1 MMHILLA
8 KLLGLLALLALMLAG
23 VLVPARLLAA
33 DRRKAQSYRRAVS
46 LCNAFSGGVFLA
58 TCFNALLPAVRAK
71 VRPAPDLV
79 PLPAMDELL
88 LGGGGGED
96 EARSEH
102 SSCAAGDAGGSR
114 AGRLFAKVSGGIR
127 RNLRDFAKR
136 NGLLILSVVAVLSG
150 CTLGFMLRGTH
161 LSTQAKIYFSFP
173 GELLMRMLKMLI
185 LPLITSSLMSG
196 LSSMESKACCRM
208 GVLTVTYYLWTTFIA
223 VVVGIVLVIIIKP
236 GVGTE
241 MESNRLGGG
250 PVMTSADA
258 LLDLI
263 RNMVPSNLI
272 EATFQQYKTDL
283 VPILKVPTRT
293 IQPNFVYV
301 VPDEREPKGR
311 TVFLELTPP
320 PEVTYKTSPGSSQQ
334 MNVLG
339 IVIFSATMG
348 LLLGRMGE
356 RGAPLVNVC
365 QCINECVMKIIN
377 AAVWYFPFGI
387 IFLVAGKIL
396 DMQDPSTLGKKLGW
410 YGVTVLAGLF
420 VHGLVLLPLFYF
432 VLTRKNP
439 FTYIRGLLQ
448 ALVIA
453 LATSSSSAT
462 LPITMKCLLE
472 NCHVDRQIARF
483 VLPVGATINMD
494 GTALYEAVAAIFIAQ
509 VNDYELDFGQLVTIS
524 ITATA
529 ASIGAAGIP
538 QAGLV
543 TMVIVLTSVGLP
555 PDDITLIVAIDW
567 ILDRFRTMINVL
579 GDALAAGII
588 AHLCRKDF
596 PLSGTGKGVPSYG
609 THTPHNHSVN
619 VPMTELHTHKD
630 GDVVLDGHAH
640 TVYYNICQV

>member
-1 MMHILLA
+1 MD
-8 KLLGLLALLALMLAG
+8 KLLL
-23 VLVPARLLAA
+23 P
-33 DRRKAQSYRRAVS
+33 
-46 LCNAFSGGVFLA
+46 SG
-58 TCFNALLPAVRAK
+58 
-71 VRPAPDLV
+71 
-79 PLPAMDELL
+79 E
-88 LGGGGGED
+88 E
-96 EARSEH
+96 EERSEH
-102 SSCAAGDAGGSR
+102 SSYVPGEAKRTMWDR
-114 AGRLFAKVSGGIR
+114 VKTLFQGTW
-127 RNLRDFAKR
+127 NLRSNLKGFLKR
-136 NGLLILSVVAVLSG
+136 NGLLTLSIISVITG
-150 CTLGFMLRGTH
+150 CTLGFTLRGTH

-196 LSSMESKACCRM
+196 LSSMESKACCRI

-223 VVVGIVLVIIIKP
+223 VVVGIVLVLIIKP
-236 GVGTE
+236 GVGME

-283 VPILKVPTRT
+283 IPIFKVQART
-293 IQPNFVYV
+293 VQTNFVYV
-301 VPDEREPKGR
+301 FPDESDPKGR
-311 TVFLELTPP
+311 TAYLELTPP
-320 PEVTYKTSPGSSQQ
+320 PDVTYKTSPGSSQQ

-339 IVIFSATMG
+339 IVVFSAIMG

-356 RGAPLVNVC
+356 RGAPLISVC

-410 YGVTVLAGLF
+410 YGITVLAGLF
-420 VHGLVLLPLFYF
+420 VHGLILLPFFYF
-432 VLTRKNP
+432 VLTKKNP

-448 ALVIA
+448 AMVVA

-472 NCHVDRQIARF
+472 NCNVDRQIARF

-588 AHLCRKDF
+588 AHLCQKDF
-596 PLSGTGKGVPSYG
+596 PLSGAGKPVPSYG
-609 THTPHNHSVN
+609 TQTPHAHNNSHSVN
-619 VPMTELHTHKD
+619 VPMTEFHKD
-630 GDVVLDGHAH
+630 CMFETMGDSADGSHAH

>member
-1 MMHILLA
+1 
-8 KLLGLLALLALMLAG
+8 
-23 VLVPARLLAA
+23 
-33 DRRKAQSYRRAVS
+33 
-46 LCNAFSGGVFLA
+46 
-58 TCFNALLPAVRAK
+58 
-71 VRPAPDLV
+71 
-79 PLPAMDELL
+79 MDELL
-88 LGGGGGED
+88 LPSGPDQET
-96 EARSEH
+96 RSEH
-102 SSCAAGDAGGSR
+102 SSYAPGDAGR
-114 AGRLFAKVSGGIR
+114 AMGDRVRAFLPVTVDGDLR
-127 RNLRDFAKR
+127 RNMGDFCKR
-136 NGLLILSVVAVLSG
+136 NGLLLLSVIAVLTG
-150 CTLGFMLRGTH
+150 CTLGFLLRGTH

-223 VVVGIVLVIIIKP
+223 VLVGIVLVIVIKP
-236 GVGTE
+236 GAGTE
-241 MESNRLGGG
+241 MESYRLGGG

-263 RNMVPSNLI
+263 RNMVPSNLV

-283 VPILKVPTRT
+283 IPILKVPTRT

-301 VPDEREPKGR
+301 VPDDSDPRGR
-311 TVFLELTPP
+311 TVYLELTPAP
-320 PEVTYKTSPGSSQQ
+320 DIMYTVSPGSSQQ

-410 YGVTVLAGLF
+410 YGITVLTGLF
-420 VHGLVLLPLFYF
+420 IHGLILLPFFYF
-432 VLTRKNP
+432 LLTRKNP
-439 FTYIRGLLQ
+439 FKYIRGLLQ
-448 ALVIA
+448 AMVIA

-509 VNDYELDFGQLVTIS
+509 VNDYELDFGQLITIS

-567 ILDRFRTMINVL
+567 ILDRFRTMVNVL

-588 AHLCRKDF
+588 GHLCRKDF
-596 PLSGTGKGVPSYG
+596 PLSGAGKSVPSYG
-609 THTPHNHSVN
+609 TQTPHTHTNSHSVN
-619 VPMTELHTHKD
+619 VPMMEIHTHRD
-630 GDVVLDGHAH
+630 CMFETTGERHAH

>member
-1 MMHILLA
+1 MVAEPH
-8 KLLGLLALLALMLAG
+8 
-23 VLVPARLLAA
+23 
-33 DRRKAQSYRRAVS
+33 QYYRRSCRAVA
-46 LCNAFSGGVFLA
+46 CRFPA
-58 TCFNALLPAVRAK
+58 TV
-71 VRPAPDLV
+71 
-79 PLPAMDELL
+79 MDELL
-88 LGGGGGED
+88 LASGGEEED
-96 EARSEH
+96 HRSER
-102 SSCAAGDAGGSR
+102 SSCAAGDGGGTAERLKSFLCAAASR
-114 AGRLFAKVSGGIR
+114 DVRLTL
-127 RNLRDFAKR
+127 RNFAKR
-136 NGLLILSVVAVLSG
+136 NGLLTLSVAAVLTG
-150 CTLGFMLRGTH
+150 CALGFVLRATQ

-185 LPLITSSLMSG
+185 LPLITS
-196 LSSMESKACCRM
+196 
-208 GVLTVTYYLWTTFIA
+208 
-223 VVVGIVLVIIIKP
+223 
-236 GVGTE
+236 
-241 MESNRLGGG
+241 
-250 PVMTSADA
+250 
-258 LLDLI
+258 

-283 VPILKVPTRT
+283 VPILKVPART
-293 IQPNFVYV
+293 VTPNFVYML
-301 VPDEREPKGR
+301 PAAEGR
-311 TVFLELTPP
+311 TVVLELTPP
-320 PEVTYKTSPGSSQQ
+320 PQVTYKTNPGSSQQ

-396 DMQDPSTLGKKLGW
+396 DMQDPSTLGRKLGW

-420 VHGLVLLPLFYF
+420 VHGLLLLPLFYF
-432 VLTRKNP
+432 LLTGKNP
-439 FTYIRGLLQ
+439 FTFIRGLLQ

-472 NCHVDRQIARF
+472 KCHVDRQIARF

-596 PLSGTGKGVPSYG
+596 PLSGEGKTVPSYG
-609 THTPHNHSVN
+609 THECSNGAQHVD
-619 VPMTELHTHKD
+619 VPLTHVHTHGD
-630 GDVVLDGHAH
+630 GDAAFERHAH

>member
-1 MMHILLA
+1 MTV
-8 KLLGLLALLALMLAG
+8 GCG
-23 VLVPARLLAA
+23 WGYV
-33 DRRKAQSYRRAVS
+33 
-46 LCNAFSGGVFLA
+46 
-58 TCFNALLPAVRAK
+58 
-71 VRPAPDLV
+71 
-79 PLPAMDELL
+79 
-88 LGGGGGED
+88 
-96 EARSEH
+96 
-102 SSCAAGDAGGSR
+102 
-114 AGRLFAKVSGGIR
+114 
-127 RNLRDFAKR
+127 KR
-136 NGLLILSVVAVLSG
+136 NGLLTLSVFAVLTG
-150 CTLGFMLRGTH
+150 CVLGAVLRGSH

-196 LSSMESKACCRM
+196 LSSMEPKSCCRV

-223 VVVGIVLVIIIKP
+223 VVVGILLVIIIKP

-241 MESNRLGGG
+241 MDSIRLGGG

-272 EATFQQYKTDL
+272 EATFQQ
-283 VPILKVPTRT
+283 VSNTRPMIHLPLFLISQMFHWVT
-293 IQPNFVYV
+293 VQPNFVYAI
-301 VPDEREPKGR
+301 PDESDPSGR
-311 TVFLELTPP
+311 TVSLELTPP
-320 PEVTYKTSPGSSQQ
+320 PEIHYKTRPGNSQQ

-348 LLLGRMGE
+348 LLLGKMGE

-365 QCINECVMKIIN
+365 QCVNECVMKITN
-377 AAVWYFPFGI
+377 TAVWYFPFGI

-396 DMQDPSTLGKKLGW
+396 DMQDPSNLGKKLGW
-410 YGVTVLAGLF
+410 YTITVLAGLF
-420 VHGLVLLPLFYF
+420 VHGLILLPFFYL
-432 VLTRKNP
+432 VLTQKNP

-472 NCHVDRQIARF
+472 NCNVDRQIARF

-567 ILDRFRTMINVL
+567 VLDRFRTMINVL

-588 AHLCRKDF
+588 GHLCRKDF
-596 PLSGTGKGVPSYG
+596 PRGGTSKVGSCHCLAATISSTYSP
-609 THTPHNHSVN
+609 
-619 VPMTELHTHKD
+619 EFL
-630 GDVVLDGHAH
+630 
-640 TVYYNICQV
+640 

>member
-1 MMHILLA
+1 MICVSFLI
-8 KLLGLLALLALMLAG
+8 
-23 VLVPARLLAA
+23 VE
-33 DRRKAQSYRRAVS
+33 AVC
-46 LCNAFSGGVFLA
+46 LCGWLTF
-58 TCFNALLPAVRAK
+58 R
-71 VRPAPDLV
+71 
-79 PLPAMDELL
+79 
-88 LGGGGGED
+88 
-96 EARSEH
+96 
-102 SSCAAGDAGGSR
+102 
-114 AGRLFAKVSGGIR
+114 
-127 RNLRDFAKR
+127 
-136 NGLLILSVVAVLSG
+136 G
-150 CTLGFMLRGTH
+150 CII
-161 LSTQAKIYFSFP
+161 IYFSFP

-223 VVVGIVLVIIIKP
+223 VVVGIVLVLIIKP
-236 GVGTE
+236 GTGTE

-283 VPILKVPTRT
+283 IPILRVSTKT

-301 VPDEREPKGR
+301 VPDDNDPKGR
-311 TVFLELTPP
+311 TVYLELTPP
-320 PEVTYKTSPGSSQQ
+320 PDVIYKTSPGSSQQ

-410 YGVTVLAGLF
+410 YGITVLTGLF

-432 VLTRKNP
+432 LLTRKNP
-439 FTYIRGLLQ
+439 FSYIRGLLQ
-448 ALVIA
+448 AMVIA

-509 VNDYELDFGQLVTIS
+509 VNDYELDLGQLVTIS

-596 PLSGTGKGVPSYG
+596 PLRHVKQGPELFTDRVQSNRVQPGPTGPSGSIRVLVVFVSVIRTFRSAVSDGFLLLSCRLWK
-609 THTPHNHSVN
+609 HNLLTSFIGSDCSLSSA
-619 VPMTELHTHKD
+619 PFSA
-630 GDVVLDGHAH
+630 GRGGA
-640 TVYYNICQV
+640 VYPQSEHRLMLQTN

>member
-1 MMHILLA
+1 SWCARAAARGRDAVTPLTISC
-8 KLLGLLALLALMLAG
+8 
-23 VLVPARLLAA
+23 LV
-33 DRRKAQSYRRAVS
+33 YVEVT
-46 LCNAFSGGVFLA
+46 VFL
-58 TCFNALLPAVRAK
+58 C
-71 VRPAPDLV
+71 
-79 PLPAMDELL
+79 
-88 LGGGGGED
+88 
-96 EARSEH
+96 
-102 SSCAAGDAGGSR
+102 
-114 AGRLFAKVSGGIR
+114 
-127 RNLRDFAKR
+127 
-136 NGLLILSVVAVLSG
+136 
-150 CTLGFMLRGTH
+150 H
-161 LSTQAKIYFSFP
+161 LSLQAKIYFSFP

-185 LPLITSSLMSG
+185 LPLITS
-196 LSSMESKACCRM
+196 
-208 GVLTVTYYLWTTFIA
+208 
-223 VVVGIVLVIIIKP
+223 
-236 GVGTE
+236 
-241 MESNRLGGG
+241 
-250 PVMTSADA
+250 
-258 LLDLI
+258 

-283 VPILKVPTRT
+283 IPILKVPART

-301 VPDEREPKGR
+301 VPDDSDLKGQ
-311 TVFLELTPP
+311 TVYLELTPP
-320 PEVTYKTSPGSSQQ
+320 PEVLYKTSPGSSQQ

-410 YGVTVLAGLF
+410 YGITVLAGLF

-432 VLTRKNP
+432 ILTRKNP
-439 FTYIRGLLQ
+439 FSYIRGLLQ
-448 ALVIA
+448 AMVIA

-596 PLSGTGKGVPSYG
+596 PLSGVGKVKKRTRTPDSDLRSISIEPNSTATPCKKCKVTGLQKHPQS
-609 THTPHNHSVN
+609 SVCFS
-619 VPMTELHTHKD
+619 LF
-630 GDVVLDGHAH
+630 DV
-640 TVYYNICQV
+640 NICISDQHAPLLV

>member
-1 MMHILLA
+1 MATKRKQNMWSLFDRFKGLSDLSKDLPSR
-8 KLLGLLALLALMLAG
+8 KLEIME
-23 VLVPARLLAA
+23 
-33 DRRKAQSYRRAVS
+33 
-46 LCNAFSGGVFLA
+46 
-58 TCFNALLPAVRAK
+58 
-71 VRPAPDLV
+71 
-79 PLPAMDELL
+79 ELL
-88 LGGGGGED
+88 LPTEGE
-96 EARSEH
+96 ETRSDN
-102 SSCAAGDAGGSR
+102 SSYAPGDSEMTMMER
-114 AGRLFAKVSGGIR
+114 IKNVFCEIFTV
-127 RNLRDFAKR
+127 NLRESVKEFCQR
-136 NGLLILSVVAVLSG
+136 NGLLTLSVFAVLTG
-150 CTLGFMLRGTH
+150 CVLGFMLRGSQ

-223 VVVGIVLVIIIKP
+223 VVVGILLVIIIKP
-236 GVGTE
+236 GVGTD
-241 MESNRLGGG
+241 MDSNRLGGG

-283 VPILKVPTRT
+283 VPILKVQTKT
-293 IQPNFVYV
+293 IQPNFVYI
-301 VPDEREPKGR
+301 VPDENDPNGH
-311 TVFLELTPP
+311 TVYLELTPP
-320 PEVTYKTSPGSSQQ
+320 PEIHYKTSPGSSQQ

-348 LLLGRMGE
+348 LLLGKMGE

-410 YGVTVLAGLF
+410 YTITVLAGLF
-420 VHGLVLLPLFYF
+420 VHGLILLPFFYF
-432 VLTRKNP
+432 ILTHKNP

-448 ALVIA
+448 AMVIA

-567 ILDRFRTMINVL
+567 VLDRFRTMINVL

-596 PLSGTGKGVPSYG
+596 PLSGKSGPSYG
-609 THTPHNHSVN
+609 TPNTHNSHTTQSVN
-619 VPMTELHTHKD
+619 VSMTEMQNKDCFVEVMGDSINQRHT
-630 GDVVLDGHAH
+630 H

>member
-1 MMHILLA
+1 MEELLI
-8 KLLGLLALLALMLAG
+8 
-23 VLVPARLLAA
+23 PADAEEARE
-33 DRRKAQSYRRAVS
+33 
-46 LCNAFSGGVFLA
+46 
-58 TCFNALLPAVRAK
+58 PE
-71 VRPAPDLV
+71 RPATAESV
-79 PLPAMDELL
+79 K
-88 LGGGGGED
+88 
-96 EARSEH
+96 EA
-102 SSCAAGDAGGSR
+102 
-114 AGRLFAKVSGGIR
+114 
-127 RNLRDFAKR
+127 LRGACGASVRTYLKAYVKR
-136 NGLLILSVVAVLSG
+136 NGLLTLSVLGVGTGCVLG
-150 CTLGFMLRGTH
+150 YMLRG
-161 LSTQAKIYFSFP
+161 LEMSTQAKMYFSFP

-223 VVVGIVLVIIIKP
+223 VVVGIVLVLIIKP
-236 GVGTE
+236 GHGTE
-241 MESNRLGGG
+241 MESNRLGG

-258 LLDLI
+258 LLDLV
-263 RNMVPSNLI
+263 RNMIPSNLI

-283 VPILKVPTRT
+283 IPIVKTQIT
-293 IQPNFVYV
+293 TNQPSFLYLM
-301 VPDEREPKGR
+301 PDEENPKGR
-311 TVFLELTPP
+311 TVLLELTPP
-320 PEVTYKTSPGSSQQ
+320 PDIHYRTIPGHSQQ

-348 LLLGRMGE
+348 LLLGKMGE
-356 RGAPLVNVC
+356 RGTPLVNVC

-396 DMQDPSTLGKKLGW
+396 DMEDPSTLGRKLGW
-410 YGVTVLAGLF
+410 YTLTVLGGLF
-420 VHGLVLLPLFYF
+420 IHGLILLPFFYF
-432 VLTRKNP
+432 LLTRKNP

-448 ALVIA
+448 AMVIA

-509 VNDYELDFGQLVTIS
+509 VNEYELDFGQLVTIS

-596 PLSGTGKGVPSYG
+596 PRDTGGKPSGPSR
-609 THTPHNHSVN
+609 TTQATQNTEN
-619 VPMTELHTHKD
+619 VPLTEVPLISGKD
-630 GDVVLDGHAH
+630 CIFEVVGDTVIERP

>member
-1 MMHILLA
+1 MVAEPH
-8 KLLGLLALLALMLAG
+8 
-23 VLVPARLLAA
+23 
-33 DRRKAQSYRRAVS
+33 QYYRRSCRAVA
-46 LCNAFSGGVFLA
+46 CRFPA
-58 TCFNALLPAVRAK
+58 TV
-71 VRPAPDLV
+71 
-79 PLPAMDELL
+79 MDELL
-88 LGGGGGED
+88 LASGGEEED
-96 EARSEH
+96 HRSER
-102 SSCAAGDAGGSR
+102 SSCAAGDGGGTAERLKSFLCAAASR
-114 AGRLFAKVSGGIR
+114 DVRLTL
-127 RNLRDFAKR
+127 RNFAKR
-136 NGLLILSVVAVLSG
+136 NGLLTLSVAAVLTG
-150 CTLGFMLRGTH
+150 CALGFVLRATQ

-196 LSSMESKACCRM
+196 LSSMESRACCRM
-208 GVLTVTYYLWTTFIA
+208 GVLTVTYYLWTTFMA

-236 GVGTE
+236 GAGTD

-283 VPILKVPTRT
+283 VPILKVPART
-293 IQPNFVYV
+293 VTPNFVYML
-301 VPDEREPKGR
+301 PAAEGR
-311 TVFLELTPP
+311 TVVLELTPP
-320 PEVTYKTSPGSSQQ
+320 PQVTYKTNPGSSQQ

-396 DMQDPSTLGKKLGW
+396 DMQDPSTLGRKLGC
-410 YGVTVLAGLF
+410 
-420 VHGLVLLPLFYF
+420 
-432 VLTRKNP
+432 
-439 FTYIRGLLQ
+439 
-448 ALVIA
+448 
-453 LATSSSSAT
+453 SAT

-472 NCHVDRQIARF
+472 KCHVDRQIARF

-596 PLSGTGKGVPSYG
+596 PLSGEGKTVPSYG
-609 THTPHNHSVN
+609 THECSNGAQHVD
-619 VPMTELHTHKD
+619 VPLTHVHTHGD
-630 GDVVLDGHAH
+630 GDAAFERHAH

>member
-1 MMHILLA
+1 
-8 KLLGLLALLALMLAG
+8 
-23 VLVPARLLAA
+23 V
-33 DRRKAQSYRRAVS
+33 AVS
-46 LCNAFSGGVFLA
+46 LN
-58 TCFNALLPAVRAK
+58 VRSYLK
-71 VRPAPDLV
+71 
-79 PLPAMDELL
+79 
-88 LGGGGGED
+88 
-96 EARSEH
+96 S
-102 SSCAAGDAGGSR
+102 
-114 AGRLFAKVSGGIR
+114 
-127 RNLRDFAKR
+127 
-136 NGLLILSVVAVLSG
+136 NGLLTLSIIAVVTG
-150 CTLGFMLRGTH
+150 CMLGFLLRGTH

-196 LSSMESKACCRM
+196 LSSMESKACCRI

-223 VVVGIVLVIIIKP
+223 VVVGIVLVLIIKP
-236 GVGTE
+236 GVGTD
-241 MESNRLGGG
+241 MESHRLGGG

-283 VPILKVPTRT
+283 IPILKVPART
-293 IQPNFVYV
+293 VRPNFVYV
-301 VPDEREPKGR
+301 FPDESDPKGR
-311 TVFLELTPP
+311 TVYLELTPP
-320 PEVTYKTSPGSSQQ
+320 PDITYKTSPGSSQQ

-356 RGAPLVNVC
+356 RGAPLISVC

-396 DMQDPSTLGKKLGW
+396 DMHDPSTLGKKLGW
-410 YGVTVLAGLF
+410 YGITVLAGLF
-420 VHGLVLLPLFYF
+420 VHGLILLPFFYF
-432 VLTRKNP
+432 VLTKKNP

-448 ALVIA
+448 AMVIA

-472 NCHVDRQIARF
+472 NCNVDRQIARF

-588 AHLCRKDF
+588 AHLCQKDF
-596 PLSGTGKGVPSYG
+596 PLSGAGK
-609 THTPHNHSVN
+609 TPHVHNNSHSVD
-619 VPMTELHTHKD
+619 VPMTEFHTHTD
-630 GDVVLDGHAH
+630 CMFETMGEPAAGSHAH

>member
-1 MMHILLA
+1 MTPCNQ
-8 KLLGLLALLALMLAG
+8 
-23 VLVPARLLAA
+23 LV
-33 DRRKAQSYRRAVS
+33 VS
-46 LCNAFSGGVFLA
+46 L
-58 TCFNALLPAVRAK
+58 
-71 VRPAPDLV
+71 
-79 PLPAMDELL
+79 
-88 LGGGGGED
+88 
-96 EARSEH
+96 
-102 SSCAAGDAGGSR
+102 
-114 AGRLFAKVSGGIR
+114 
-127 RNLRDFAKR
+127 
-136 NGLLILSVVAVLSG
+136 
-150 CTLGFMLRGTH
+150 
-161 LSTQAKIYFSFP
+161 
-173 GELLMRMLKMLI
+173 
-185 LPLITSSLMSG
+185 
-196 LSSMESKACCRM
+196 
-208 GVLTVTYYLWTTFIA
+208 
-223 VVVGIVLVIIIKP
+223 
-236 GVGTE
+236 
-241 MESNRLGGG
+241 
-250 PVMTSADA
+250 
-258 LLDLI
+258 
-263 RNMVPSNLI
+263 
-272 EATFQQYKTDL
+272 QYKTDL
-283 VPILKVPTRT
+283 IPILKVPTRT
-293 IQPNFVYV
+293 ITPNFVYV
-301 VPDEREPKGR
+301 IPDESNPNGR
-311 TVFLELTPP
+311 TVYLELTPP
-320 PEVTYKTSPGSSQQ
+320 PEVMYKTSPGTSQQ

-396 DMQDPSTLGKKLGW
+396 DMQDPSTLGRKLGW
-410 YGVTVLAGLF
+410 YGITVLAGLF
-420 VHGLVLLPLFYF
+420 VHGLILLPLFYF
-432 VLTRKNP
+432 LLTRKNP

-448 ALVIA
+448 AMVIA

-588 AHLCRKDF
+588 GHLCRKDF
-596 PLSGTGKGVPSYG
+596 PLSGTGKVKRFIKYNNNCPKILPAPVWSIDNMSEKNNFTGKTSVYVILPHPKTVSPSTG
-609 THTPHNHSVN
+609 
-619 VPMTELHTHKD
+619 
-630 GDVVLDGHAH
+630 
-640 TVYYNICQV
+640 Q

>member
-1 MMHILLA
+1 
-8 KLLGLLALLALMLAG
+8 
-23 VLVPARLLAA
+23 
-33 DRRKAQSYRRAVS
+33 
-46 LCNAFSGGVFLA
+46 
-58 TCFNALLPAVRAK
+58 
-71 VRPAPDLV
+71 
-79 PLPAMDELL
+79 
-88 LGGGGGED
+88 
-96 EARSEH
+96 
-102 SSCAAGDAGGSR
+102 
-114 AGRLFAKVSGGIR
+114 
-127 RNLRDFAKR
+127 
-136 NGLLILSVVAVLSG
+136 
-150 CTLGFMLRGTH
+150 
-161 LSTQAKIYFSFP
+161 
-173 GELLMRMLKMLI
+173 MRMLKMLI

-223 VVVGIVLVIIIKP
+223 VVVGIVLVLIIKP

-241 MESNRLGGG
+241 MDSNRLGGG

-283 VPILKVPTRT
+283 IPVLKVPTRT
-293 IQPNFVYV
+293 FQPNFVYV
-301 VPDEREPKGR
+301 VPDDNDPKGQ
-311 TVFLELTPP
+311 TVYLELTPP
-320 PEVTYKTSPGSSQQ
+320 PDVIYKTSPGSSQQ

-420 VHGLVLLPLFYF
+420 VHGLILLPLFYLI
-432 VLTRKNP
+432 LTRKNP
-439 FTYIRGLLQ
+439 FRYIRGLLQ
-448 ALVIA
+448 AMVIA

-509 VNDYELDFGQLVTIS
+509 VNNYELDFGQLVTIS

-596 PLSGTGKGVPSYG
+596 PLGGVGKTYG
-609 THTPHNHSVN
+609 TQNPHSNSHIIN
-619 VPMTELHTHKD
+619 VPMTEIHSHKENLFETT
-630 GDVVLDGHAH
+630 GDPTGQRQAH

>member
-1 MMHILLA
+1 
-8 KLLGLLALLALMLAG
+8 
-23 VLVPARLLAA
+23 
-33 DRRKAQSYRRAVS
+33 
-46 LCNAFSGGVFLA
+46 
-58 TCFNALLPAVRAK
+58 
-71 VRPAPDLV
+71 
-79 PLPAMDELL
+79 MDELL
-88 LGGGGGED
+88 LASGGEEED
-96 EARSEH
+96 PRSER
-102 SSCAAGDAGGSR
+102 SSCAAGDGGGTAECLKSFLCTTASR
-114 AGRLFAKVSGGIR
+114 DVRLTL
-127 RNLRDFAKR
+127 RNFAKR
-136 NGLLILSVVAVLSG
+136 NGLLTLSVAAVLTG
-150 CTLGFMLRGTH
+150 CALGFVLRATQ

-196 LSSMESKACCRM
+196 LSSMESRACCRM
-208 GVLTVTYYLWTTFIA
+208 GVLTVTYYLWTTFMA

-236 GVGTE
+236 GAGTD

-283 VPILKVPTRT
+283 VPILKVPART
-293 IQPNFVYV
+293 VMPNFVYML
-301 VPDEREPKGR
+301 PAAEGR
-311 TVFLELTPP
+311 TVVLELTPP
-320 PEVTYKTSPGSSQQ
+320 PQVTYKTNPGSSQQ

-396 DMQDPSTLGKKLGW
+396 DMQDPRTLGCKLGC
-410 YGVTVLAGLF
+410 
-420 VHGLVLLPLFYF
+420 
-432 VLTRKNP
+432 
-439 FTYIRGLLQ
+439 
-448 ALVIA
+448 
-453 LATSSSSAT
+453 SAT

-472 NCHVDRQIARF
+472 KCHVDRQIARF

-596 PLSGTGKGVPSYG
+596 PLSGEGKVHTQFPLNCQKVSGKTFMSSTFEPKKQAHAKPSHHPLQILKLNVQYYIFLIEPPPTP
-609 THTPHNHSVN
+609 THT
-619 VPMTELHTHKD
+619 
-630 GDVVLDGHAH
+630 LDEE
-640 TVYYNICQV
+640 

>member
-1 MMHILLA
+1 MEE
-8 KLLGLLALLALMLAG
+8 AG
-23 VLVPARLLAA
+23 
-33 DRRKAQSYRRAVS
+33 
-46 LCNAFSGGVFLA
+46 C
-58 TCFNALLPAVRAK
+58 
-71 VRPAPDLV
+71 PAPRCQDD
-79 PLPAMDELL
+79 PTTSEAMDELL
-88 LGGGGGED
+88 LPGGGGE
-96 EARSEH
+96 EARSDP
-102 SSCAAGDAGGSR
+102 AGQVRAWLRALVGGD
-114 AGRLFAKVSGGIR
+114 FW
-127 RNLRDFAKR
+127 RNLRGFCRR
-136 NGLLILSVVAVLSG
+136 NGLLTLSVIAVVTG
-150 CTLGFMLRGTH
+150 CTLGFMLRGTE

-223 VVVGIVLVIIIKP
+223 VVVGIVLVLIIKP
-236 GVGTE
+236 GTGTE

-283 VPILKVPTRT
+283 IPILRVSTKT

-301 VPDEREPKGR
+301 VPDDNDPKGR
-311 TVFLELTPP
+311 TVYLELTPP
-320 PEVTYKTSPGSSQQ
+320 PDVIYKTSPGSSQQ

-410 YGVTVLAGLF
+410 YGITVLTGLF

-432 VLTRKNP
+432 LLTRKNP
-439 FTYIRGLLQ
+439 FSYIRGLLQ
-448 ALVIA
+448 AMVIA

-509 VNDYELDFGQLVTIS
+509 VNDYELDLGQLVTIS

-596 PLSGTGKGVPSYG
+596 PLSETGKPVPSYG
-609 THTPHNHSVN
+609 TQNRHSN
-619 VPMTELHTHKD
+619 SYSISVPMTEIHCHRD
-630 GDVVLDGHAH
+630 PPGDPPGPCRAH

>member
-1 MMHILLA
+1 MHS
-8 KLLGLLALLALMLAG
+8 
-23 VLVPARLLAA
+23 VFSPAIKKYLKDYL
-33 DRRKAQSYRRAVS
+33 
-46 LCNAFSGGVFLA
+46 
-58 TCFNALLPAVRAK
+58 
-71 VRPAPDLV
+71 
-79 PLPAMDELL
+79 
-88 LGGGGGED
+88 
-96 EARSEH
+96 
-102 SSCAAGDAGGSR
+102 
-114 AGRLFAKVSGGIR
+114 
-127 RNLRDFAKR
+127 KR
-136 NGLLILSVVAVLSG
+136 NGLLTLSVVAVITG
-150 CTLGFMLRGTH
+150 CVLGFLLRGQTV
-161 LSTQAKIYFSFP
+161 STQAKIYFSFP
-173 GELLMRMLKMLI
+173 GELLMRLLKMLI

-223 VVVGIVLVIIIKP
+223 VVVGIILVIIIKP
-236 GVGTE
+236 GMGTE

-258 LLDLI
+258 LLDLV
-263 RNMVPSNLI
+263 RNMIPSNLV

-283 VPILKVPTRT
+283 VPVPKAPATQKT
-293 IQPNFVYV
+293 PSFVYV
-301 VPDEREPKGR
+301 VPDEENEKKAGQSIL
-311 TVFLELTPP
+311 LELTPA
-320 PEVTYKTSPGSSQQ
+320 PEVHYKPKPGSSQQ

-348 LLLGRMGE
+348 LLLGKMGE
-356 RGAPLVNVC
+356 RGLPLVNVC

-396 DMQDPSTLGKKLGW
+396 DMSDPSSLGKKLGW
-410 YGVTVLAGLF
+410 YGITVLAGLF
-420 VHGLVLLPLFYF
+420 VHGLILLPLFYF
-432 VLTRKNP
+432 LLTRKNP
-439 FTYIRGLLQ
+439 FVFIRGLLQ
-448 ALVIA
+448 AMVIA

-509 VNDYELDFGQLVTIS
+509 VNEYELDFGQLVTIS

-588 AHLCRKDF
+588 GHLCRKDF
-596 PLSGTGKGVPSYG
+596 PTDAEVSQAANGNPPNSHNLQDLNVSGTEVPLLASKD
-609 THTPHNHSVN
+609 SVYE
-619 VPMTELHTHKD
+619 VF
-630 GDVVLDGHAH
+630 GDTVIERP

>member
-1 MMHILLA
+1 MRG
-8 KLLGLLALLALMLAG
+8 KL
-23 VLVPARLLAA
+23 
-33 DRRKAQSYRRAVS
+33 YRRR
-46 LCNAFSGGVFLA
+46 VFLEQLGR
-58 TCFNALLPAVRAK
+58 ALVTPLIERRSRLPRTEAVK
-71 VRPAPDLV
+71 
-79 PLPAMDELL
+79 
-88 LGGGGGED
+88 
-96 EARSEH
+96 
-102 SSCAAGDAGGSR
+102 
-114 AGRLFAKVSGGIR
+114 
-127 RNLRDFAKR
+127 DFIKK
-136 NGLLILSVVAVLSG
+136 NGLLTLSVIAVLSG

-185 LPLITSSLMSG
+185 LPLITSRCCGFMLMSG
-196 LSSMESKACCRM
+196 LSLMELKSCCRM

-223 VVVGIVLVIIIKP
+223 VIVGIVLVLIIKP

-241 MESNRLGGG
+241 MESHRLGGG
-250 PVMTSADA
+250 ARHD
-258 LLDLI
+258 LDSHLSST
-263 RNMVPSNLI
+263 VFL
-272 EATFQQYKTDL
+272 QYKTDL

-293 IQPNFVYV
+293 VQPNFVYV
-301 VPDEREPKGR
+301 FPDESNPKGR
-311 TVFLELTPP
+311 MVFLELTPP
-320 PEVTYKTSPGSSQQ
+320 PDVTYKTSPGASGQ

-356 RGAPLVNVC
+356 RGTPLVSVC
-365 QCINECVMKIIN
+365 QCVNECVMKIIN

-396 DMQDPSTLGKKLGW
+396 DMQDPSTLGRKLGW
-410 YGVTVLAGLF
+410 YGITVLAGLF
-420 VHGLVLLPLFYF
+420 VHGLILLPLFYF
-432 VLTRKNP
+432 ILTKKNP
-439 FTYIRGLLQ
+439 FSYIRGLLQ
-448 ALVIA
+448 AMVIA

-567 ILDRFRTMINVL
+567 ILDRFRTMVNVL

-596 PLSGTGKGVPSYG
+596 PLSGTGKS
-609 THTPHNHSVN
+609 N
-619 VPMTELHTHKD
+619 L
-630 GDVVLDGHAH
+630 
-640 TVYYNICQV
+640 CQISISKIIYLCVRNWLPLKKAT

>member
-1 MMHILLA
+1 MD
-8 KLLGLLALLALMLAG
+8 KLL
-23 VLVPARLLAA
+23 
-33 DRRKAQSYRRAVS
+33 
-46 LCNAFSGGVFLA
+46 
-58 TCFNALLPAVRAK
+58 LP
-71 VRPAPDLV
+71 
-79 PLPAMDELL
+79 E
-88 LGGGGGED
+88 EEE
-96 EARSEH
+96 EARWDH
-102 SSCAAGDAGGSR
+102 SSHAPGEAERTMGDRVKTVFHGTETFWSTTKGY
-114 AGRLFAKVSGGIR
+114 V
-127 RNLRDFAKR
+127 KR
-136 NGLLILSVVAVLSG
+136 NGLLTLSIVAVVTG
-150 CTLGFMLRGTH
+150 CTLGFTLRGTH

-196 LSSMESKACCRM
+196 LSSMESKACCRI

-223 VVVGIVLVIIIKP
+223 VVVGIMLVLIIKP

-283 VPILKVPTRT
+283 IPVLKVPAITV
-293 IQPNFVYV
+293 QPNFVYV
-301 VPDEREPKGR
+301 IPDDSNPKGQI
-311 TVFLELTPP
+311 VYLELTPP
-320 PEVTYKTSPGSSQQ
+320 PDVTYKTSPGSSQQ

-356 RGAPLVNVC
+356 RGTPLISVC

-420 VHGLVLLPLFYF
+420 VHGLILLPFFFF

-439 FTYIRGLLQ
+439 FTFIRGLLQ
-448 ALVIA
+448 AMVIA

-472 NCHVDRQIARF
+472 NCNVDRQIARF

-509 VNDYELDFGQLVTIS
+509 VNDYELDFGQLITIS

-588 AHLCRKDF
+588 AHLCQKDF
-596 PLSGTGKGVPSYG
+596 PLSGAGKPVPSYG
-609 THTPHNHSVN
+609 TQTPHAHSNSHSVD
-619 VPMTELHTHKD
+619 VPMTEIHTDKD
-630 GDVVLDGHAH
+630 SMFDAMGDPSSGSHAH

>member
-1 MMHILLA
+1 
-8 KLLGLLALLALMLAG
+8 
-23 VLVPARLLAA
+23 
-33 DRRKAQSYRRAVS
+33 
-46 LCNAFSGGVFLA
+46 
-58 TCFNALLPAVRAK
+58 
-71 VRPAPDLV
+71 
-79 PLPAMDELL
+79 MDELL
-88 LGGGGGED
+88 LAGGGGGGEED
-96 EARSEH
+96 DARSER
-102 SSCAAGDAGGSR
+102 SERSEGSEGSFRADGGGWAERVKAFPR
-114 AGRLFAKVSGGIR
+114 ACSGGDFR
-127 RNLRDFAKR
+127 LALRKFARR
-136 NGLLILSVVAVLSG
+136 NGLLILSVAAVLSG
-150 CTLGFMLRGTH
+150 CTLGFMLRGTQ

-196 LSSMESKACCRM
+196 LSSMESRACCRM
-208 GVLTVTYYLWTTFIA
+208 GVLTVTYYLWTTFMA
-223 VVVGIVLVIIIKP
+223 VVVGIVLVLLIKP
-236 GVGTE
+236 GVGTD
-241 MESNRLGGG
+241 MDSNRLGGG

-283 VPILKVPTRT
+283 VPILKVPTRMLT
-293 IQPNFVYV
+293 PNFVYV
-301 VPDEREPKGR
+301 VPGDAEVKGR
-311 TVFLELTPP
+311 TVVLELTPA

-396 DMQDPSTLGKKLGW
+396 DMQDPSTLGRKLGW
-410 YGVTVLAGLF
+410 YGVTVVAGLF
-420 VHGLVLLPLFYF
+420 VHGLLLLPLFYF
-432 VLTRKNP
+432 LLTKKNP
-439 FTYIRGLLQ
+439 FTFIRGLLQ

-472 NCHVDRQIARF
+472 KCHVDRQIARF

-579 GDALAAGII
+579 GDALAAGIV

-596 PLSGTGKGVPSYG
+596 PLSGQGKNVPSYG
-609 THTPHNHSVN
+609 THQRGGDGECVN
-619 VPMTELHTHKD
+619 VPMTHVHTHKD
-630 GDVVLDGHAH
+630 GDAAFEAPTH

>member
-1 MMHILLA
+1 
-8 KLLGLLALLALMLAG
+8 
-23 VLVPARLLAA
+23 
-33 DRRKAQSYRRAVS
+33 RAP
-46 LCNAFSGGVFLA
+46 
-58 TCFNALLPAVRAK
+58 T
-71 VRPAPDLV
+71 
-79 PLPAMDELL
+79 
-88 LGGGGGED
+88 
-96 EARSEH
+96 
-102 SSCAAGDAGGSR
+102 
-114 AGRLFAKVSGGIR
+114 IW
-127 RNLRDFAKR
+127 LRDYLKR
-136 NGLLILSVVAVLSG
+136 NGLLTLSVFAVLTG
-150 CTLGFMLRGTH
+150 CVLGAVLRGSH

-196 LSSMESKACCRM
+196 LSSMEPKACCRV

-223 VVVGIVLVIIIKP
+223 VVVGILLVIIIKP

-241 MESNRLGGG
+241 MDSIRLGGG

-283 VPILKVPTRT
+283 VPILKVSRVTV
-293 IQPNFVYV
+293 QPNFVYAI
-301 VPDEREPKGR
+301 PDESDLSGQ

-320 PEVTYKTSPGSSQQ
+320 PEIHYKTRAGNSQQ

-348 LLLGRMGE
+348 LLLGKMGE

-365 QCINECVMKIIN
+365 QCVNECVMKITN
-377 AAVWYFPFGI
+377 TAVWYFPFGI

-396 DMQDPSTLGKKLGW
+396 DMQDPSNLGKKLGW
-410 YGVTVLAGLF
+410 YTVTVLTGLF
-420 VHGLVLLPLFYF
+420 VHGLILLPFFYL
-432 VLTRKNP
+432 VLTQKNP
-439 FTYIRGLLQ
+439 FTYIR
-448 ALVIA
+448 AVV
-453 LATSSSSAT
+453 S
-462 LPITMKCLLE
+462 CLLE
-472 NCHVDRQIARF
+472 NCNVDRQIARF

-509 VNDYELDFGQLVTIS
+509 VNNYELDFGQLVTIS

-567 ILDRFRTMINVL
+567 VLDRFRTMINVL

-588 AHLCRKDF
+588 GHLCRKDF
-596 PLSGTGKGVPSYG
+596 PRGGTGKNK
-609 THTPHNHSVN
+609 HNLHN
-619 VPMTELHTHKD
+619 MQNGMPLTELPLHKQD
-630 GDVVLDGHAH
+630 CCYEVMED
-640 TVYYNICQV
+640 TVNESPTIYYNICQV

>member
-1 MMHILLA
+1 
-8 KLLGLLALLALMLAG
+8 MLEG
-23 VLVPARLLAA
+23 VKRQLRRLV
-33 DRRKAQSYRRAVS
+33 SI
-46 LCNAFSGGVFLA
+46 
-58 TCFNALLPAVRAK
+58 K
-71 VRPAPDLV
+71 VR
-79 PLPAMDELL
+79 EW
-88 LGGGGGED
+88 
-96 EARSEH
+96 
-102 SSCAAGDAGGSR
+102 
-114 AGRLFAKVSGGIR
+114 IR
-127 RNLRDFAKR
+127 DYCKR
-136 NGLLILSVVAVLSG
+136 NGLLTLSVVAVITGCVTGYMMRGLNLSP
-150 CTLGFMLRGTH
+150 
-161 LSTQAKIYFSFP
+161 QAKIYFAFP

-196 LSSMESKACCRM
+196 LAAMDSKASGRM
-208 GVLTVTYYLWTTFIA
+208 GLLTITYYLWTTFIA
-223 VVVGIVLVIIIKP
+223 VIVGIVLVLIIHP
-236 GVGTE
+236 GTGTE
-241 MESNRLGGG
+241 KEGHQGSSG

-263 RNMVPSNLI
+263 RNMIPSNLI

-283 VPILKVPTRT
+283 VPLVKSSLKES
-293 IQPNFVYV
+293 QANYVYII
-301 VPDEREPKGR
+301 PDNDNPRMGHP
-311 TVFLELTPP
+311 VFLEITPA
-320 PEVTYKTSPGSSQQ
+320 PEILYKIVPGNSKQ

-348 LLLGRMGE
+348 LLLGKLGE
-356 RGAPLVNVC
+356 RGLPLVNVC

-377 AAVWYFPFGI
+377 AAMWYFPFGI

-396 DMQDPSTLGKKLGW
+396 DMHDPAILAEKLGM
-410 YGVTVLAGLF
+410 YFITVLSGLF
-420 VHGLVLLPLFYF
+420 VHGVILLPLFFF
-432 VLTRKNP
+432 VLTGKNP
-439 FTYIRGLLQ
+439 FSFIRGLLQ

-509 VNDYELDFGQLVTIS
+509 VNEYELDFGQLVTIS

-579 GDALAAGII
+579 GDALAAGIM
-588 AHLCRKDF
+588 AHLCKKDF
-596 PLSGTGKGVPSYG
+596 PKKTERRDTVTSYG
-609 THTPHNHSVN
+609 TQSVQSMPLSEIPLMSN
-619 VPMTELHTHKD
+619 KDYIFEVVGETVTEKPT
-630 GDVVLDGHAH
+630 
-640 TVYYNICQV
+640 TFYNLCQV

>member
-1 MMHILLA
+1 
-8 KLLGLLALLALMLAG
+8 
-23 VLVPARLLAA
+23 
-33 DRRKAQSYRRAVS
+33 
-46 LCNAFSGGVFLA
+46 
-58 TCFNALLPAVRAK
+58 
-71 VRPAPDLV
+71 
-79 PLPAMDELL
+79 
-88 LGGGGGED
+88 
-96 EARSEH
+96 
-102 SSCAAGDAGGSR
+102 
-114 AGRLFAKVSGGIR
+114 
-127 RNLRDFAKR
+127 
-136 NGLLILSVVAVLSG
+136 
-150 CTLGFMLRGTH
+150 
-161 LSTQAKIYFSFP
+161 
-173 GELLMRMLKMLI
+173 
-185 LPLITSSLMSG
+185 
-196 LSSMESKACCRM
+196 MESKACCRM

-236 GVGTE
+236 GVGTD
-241 MESNRLGGG
+241 MESHRLGGG

-258 LLDLI
+258 LIDLI

-283 VPILKVPTRT
+283 IPILKVPTRT
-293 IQPNFVYV
+293 VQPNFVYV
-301 VPDEREPKGR
+301 FPDENDPKGR
-311 TVFLELTPP
+311 TVYLELTPP
-320 PEVTYKTSPGSSQQ
+320 PDVTYKTSPGTSQQ

-387 IFLVAGKIL
+387 VFLVAGKIL

-410 YGVTVLAGLF
+410 YGITVLAGLF
-420 VHGLVLLPLFYF
+420 VHGLILLPFFYF
-432 VLTRKNP
+432 VLTKKNP

-448 ALVIA
+448 AMVIA

-596 PLSGTGKGVPSYG
+596 PLSGAGKAGPSYG
-609 THTPHNHSVN
+609 TQNPHAHNNSNSVE
-619 VPMTELHTHKD
+619 VPMTEIHTHKD
-630 GDVVLDGHAH
+630 CMFDTTGDSVGERHAH

>member
-1 MMHILLA
+1 MEE
-8 KLLGLLALLALMLAG
+8 AG
-23 VLVPARLLAA
+23 
-33 DRRKAQSYRRAVS
+33 
-46 LCNAFSGGVFLA
+46 C
-58 TCFNALLPAVRAK
+58 
-71 VRPAPDLV
+71 PAPRWLDD
-79 PLPAMDELL
+79 PAASEAMDELL
-88 LGGGGGED
+88 LPGEEE
-96 EARSEH
+96 EAR
-102 SSCAAGDAGGSR
+102 CGPAGRGPAGR
-114 AGRLFAKVSGGIR
+114 AGARPGALWVGAR
-127 RNLRDFAKR
+127 CRNLRGFCRR
-136 NGLLILSVVAVLSG
+136 NGLLTLSVIAVVTG
-150 CTLGFMLRGTH
+150 CTLGFALRGTE

-223 VVVGIVLVIIIKP
+223 VVVGIILVLIIKP
-236 GVGTE
+236 GTGTE

-283 VPILKVPTRT
+283 IPILRVPTKT

-301 VPDEREPKGR
+301 VPDDNDPKGQ
-311 TVFLELTPP
+311 TVYLELTPP
-320 PEVTYKTSPGSSQQ
+320 PDVIYKTSPGSSQQ

-410 YGVTVLAGLF
+410 YGITVLTGLF

-432 VLTRKNP
+432 LLTGKNP
-439 FTYIRGLLQ
+439 FSYIRGLLQ
-448 ALVIA
+448 AMVIA

-509 VNDYELDFGQLVTIS
+509 VNDYELDLGQLVTIS

-596 PLSGTGKGVPSYG
+596 PLSETGKVKIRHQPRDEAGPEPFTDRVGSIRVG
-609 THTPHNHSVN
+609 SSRAGSIRVGSIR
-619 VPMTELHTHKD
+619 V
-630 GDVVLDGHAH
+630 GSIWVGSIWVGSRRVGSIRVGVVLLTWIRISLFPGDFRGS
-640 TVYYNICQV
+640 TKF

>member
-1 MMHILLA
+1 ME
-8 KLLGLLALLALMLAG
+8 
-23 VLVPARLLAA
+23 
-33 DRRKAQSYRRAVS
+33 
-46 LCNAFSGGVFLA
+46 
-58 TCFNALLPAVRAK
+58 
-71 VRPAPDLV
+71 
-79 PLPAMDELL
+79 ELL
-88 LGGGGGED
+88 IPT
-96 EARSEH
+96 EAEEAPPEPATFFSP
-102 SSCAAGDAGGSR
+102 AGP
-114 AGRLFAKVSGGIR
+114 AKTPLERIKDCMASMFSVSVRKYVKDYIR
-127 RNLRDFAKR
+127 R
-136 NGLLILSVVAVLSG
+136 NGLLTLSVLAVITG
-150 CTLGFMLRGTH
+150 CVLGFMLRGLA

-173 GELLMRMLKMLI
+173 GELLMRILKMLI

-223 VVVGIVLVIIIKP
+223 VVVGIVLVLIIKP
-236 GVGTE
+236 GYGTDV
-241 MESNRLGGG
+241 ESNRLGGG
-250 PVMTSADA
+250 QVITSADA
-258 LLDLI
+258 LLDLV
-263 RNMVPSNLI
+263 RNMIPSNLI

-283 VPILKVPTRT
+283 IPILKTPVNTGR
-293 IQPNFVYV
+293 PNFVYLM
-301 VPDEREPKGR
+301 PDDDNQKGR
-311 TVFLELTPP
+311 TVLLELTP
-320 PEVTYKTSPGSSQQ
+320 
-334 MNVLG
+334 
-339 IVIFSATMG
+339 
-348 LLLGRMGE
+348 
-356 RGAPLVNVC
+356 APDI
-365 QCINECVMKIIN
+365 Q
-377 AAVWYFPFGI
+377 YFPFGI

-396 DMQDPSTLGKKLGW
+396 DMSDPSTLGKKLGW

-420 VHGLVLLPLFYF
+420 VHGLILLPFFYF
-432 VLTRKNP
+432 ILTRKNP

-448 ALVIA
+448 AMVIA

-472 NCHVDRQIARF
+472 NCRVDRQIARF

-509 VNDYELDFGQLVTIS
+509 VNEYELDFGQLVTIS

-596 PLSGTGKGVPSYG
+596 PPDREAKANEAKQDTQ
-609 THTPHNHSVN
+609 TAHNMEN
-619 VPMTELHTHKD
+619 VPLTEVPLLAGKD
-630 GDVVLDGHAH
+630 CIFEVVGDTVFERP

>member
-1 MMHILLA
+1 ME
-8 KLLGLLALLALMLAG
+8 
-23 VLVPARLLAA
+23 
-33 DRRKAQSYRRAVS
+33 
-46 LCNAFSGGVFLA
+46 
-58 TCFNALLPAVRAK
+58 
-71 VRPAPDLV
+71 
-79 PLPAMDELL
+79 ELL
-88 LGGGGGED
+88 IPADAE
-96 EARSEH
+96 EAPPEPGIFFSP
-102 SSCAAGDAGGSR
+102 AGP
-114 AGRLFAKVSGGIR
+114 AKSPLERIKDFMASTFSVSVREYVKDYIR
-127 RNLRDFAKR
+127 H
-136 NGLLILSVVAVLSG
+136 NGLLTLSVLAVMTG
-150 CTLGFMLRGTH
+150 CVLGFTLRGLD

-173 GELLMRMLKMLI
+173 GELLMRILKMLI

-223 VVVGIVLVIIIKP
+223 VVVGIVLVLIIKP
-236 GVGTE
+236 GYGTHAE
-241 MESNRLGGG
+241 NSRMGGG
-250 PVMTSADA
+250 QVITSADA
-258 LLDLI
+258 LLDLV
-263 RNMVPSNLI
+263 RNMIPSNLI
-272 EATFQQYKTDL
+272 EATFQQYKTDII
-283 VPILKVPTRT
+283 PIIKTPVNTGR
-293 IQPNFVYV
+293 PNSVYLM
-301 VPDEREPKGR
+301 PDEDNPKGR
-311 TVFLELTPP
+311 TVQLELTPP
-320 PEVTYKTSPGSSQQ
+320 PDIEYKTRPSSSQQ

-348 LLLGRMGE
+348 LLLGKMGE

-396 DMQDPSTLGKKLGW
+396 DMSDPSTLGKKLGW
-410 YGVTVLAGLF
+410 YGLTVMAGLF
-420 VHGLVLLPLFYF
+420 VHGLILLPFFYF
-432 VLTRKNP
+432 ILTWKNP

-448 ALVIA
+448 AMVIA

-472 NCHVDRQIARF
+472 NCRVDRQIARF

-543 TMVIVLTSVGLP
+543 TMVIVLSSVGLP
-555 PDDITLIVAIDW
+555 ADDITLIVAIDW

-596 PLSGTGKGVPSYG
+596 PPDKAAKANGAAQDSQTAQ
-609 THTPHNHSVN
+609 NMEN
-619 VPMTELHTHKD
+619 VPLTEVPLLGGKD
-630 GDVVLDGHAH
+630 CILEVVGDTVFERP

>member
-1 MMHILLA
+1 MGERI
-8 KLLGLLALLALMLAG
+8 KSFFVDSVTG
-23 VLVPARLLAA
+23 
-33 DRRKAQSYRRAVS
+33 
-46 LCNAFSGGVFLA
+46 
-58 TCFNALLPAVRAK
+58 
-71 VRPAPDLV
+71 DLV
-79 PLPAMDELL
+79 
-88 LGGGGGED
+88 
-96 EARSEH
+96 
-102 SSCAAGDAGGSR
+102 
-114 AGRLFAKVSGGIR
+114 
-127 RNLRDFAKR
+127 RNVRDFCKR
-136 NGLLILSVVAVLSG
+136 NGLLTLSVVAVITG
-150 CTLGFMLRGTH
+150 CMLGFMLRGTQ
-161 LSTQAKIYFSFP
+161 LSSQAKIYFSFP

-223 VVVGIVLVIIIKP
+223 VVVGIILVIIIKP

-241 MESNRLGGG
+241 MDSNRLGGG

-263 RNMVPSNLI
+263 SFMTPCNQLAVSL
-272 EATFQQYKTDL
+272 QYKTDL
-283 VPILKVPTRT
+283 IPILKVPTRT
-293 IQPNFVYV
+293 IAPNFVYII
-301 VPDEREPKGR
+301 PDDSNPNGR
-311 TVFLELTPP
+311 TVYLELTPP
-320 PEVTYKTSPGSSQQ
+320 PEVMYKTSPGTSQQ

-396 DMQDPSTLGKKLGW
+396 DMQDPSTLGRKLGW
-410 YGVTVLAGLF
+410 YGLTVLAGLF
-420 VHGLVLLPLFYF
+420 VHGLILLPLFYF
-432 VLTRKNP
+432 LLTRKNP

-448 ALVIA
+448 AMVIA

-588 AHLCRKDF
+588 GHLCRKDF
-596 PLSGTGKGVPSYG
+596 PLSGTGKVKRFIKYSD
-609 THTPHNHSVN
+609 SV
-619 VPMTELHTHKD
+619 
-630 GDVVLDGHAH
+630 GQGHAH